1 MVLLEFIITII
12 ILAAIIL
19 MVYYFFRGA
28 KGDISLT
35 SPVESRVDEYLDRRF
50 QSLVEEWQLVNQTK
64 LQKFK
69 EKNFKEL
76 EQDEARLGDLKKF
89 EAGMV
94 NSLAN
99 LEARLDTV
107 EKELAQKGS
116 AKK

>member
-1 MVLLEFIITII
+1 MELLEFIIL
-12 ILAAIIL
+12 ILIL
-19 MVYYFFRGA
+19 CALIFLVYYFIRGA

-35 SPVESRVDEYLDRRF
+35 RPVESRVDEYLDRRF
-50 QSLVEEWQLVNQTK
+50 QSMVEEWQLVSHPK

-69 EKNFKEL
+69 EQHYKEI
-76 EQDEARLGDLKKF
+76 ENDEARLAELKKY
-89 EAGMV
+89 ESGMQTTLV
-94 NSLAN
+94 N